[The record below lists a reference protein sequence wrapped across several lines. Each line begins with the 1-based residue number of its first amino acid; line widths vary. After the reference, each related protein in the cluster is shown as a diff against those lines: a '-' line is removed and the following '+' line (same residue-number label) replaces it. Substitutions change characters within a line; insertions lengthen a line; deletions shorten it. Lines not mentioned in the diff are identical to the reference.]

1 MGIWSKNW
9 HKIGQNMDE
18 MYRVS
23 DDTWPQENFDKS
35 QALYRHELDTWI
47 FSKCLIWK
55 RAWNLANFSCVQ
67 CRETPSNLTNL
78 FSYSLCCTLFLL
90 KRTRLGGGIPV
101 LQIKIPFRIHLL
113 GSLGIP
119 LILFSVWPLGGRTM
133 LIVFW
138 VLKFLPRSGRPLL
151 RLVFLL
157 LELIVVLLIKCYI
170 FE

>member
-1 MGIWSKNW
+1 MNWIFLVWEGNRKEILNTFGVEGKLNGNIDFFYYYLRDGKGRVIMGIWSENW

-113 GSLGIP
+113 
-119 LILFSVWPLGGRTM
+119 W
-133 LIVFW
+133 
-138 VLKFLPRSGRPLL
+138 
-151 RLVFLL
+151 
-157 LELIVVLLIKCYI
+157 
-170 FE
+170 